1 MAYTPPWF
9 AWLKK
14 TFIVWKLP
22 EKKEE
27 DREI

>member
-9 AWLKK
+9 TWLKK

-22 EKKEE
+22 EKEE
-27 DREI
+27 EREI